1 VTGGRRFAAVAGI
14 VGVVASVA
22 TAVLLVGGSSS
33 GPSLAAAAPV
43 GATGG
48 YATASG
54 ATTVAG
60 TGTPGYAGDG
70 GAAVGARLD
79 APSGMA
85 EDASGDLFIADTGNC
100 RVREVAATTGTDF
113 GHRVH
118 PGEILTVTGGPC
130 SAPGADPAP
139 SAVAVDATGDLFI
152 ASGPGNRIDELPVRT
167 GTSFGKSVTAGKPV
181 SLAGSGVAGSVGD
194 GSPAAHSELDDPT
207 GVAVDPSG
215 DLFIADTANCR
226 LRMVAASTG
235 TRFGMSVV
243 RGDIY
248 TVAGTGICGSE
259 GDGGAASD
267 AELWDPGALAVDTGG
282 DVLVADQGNRTIRVL
297 TSHAGAFYGVALA
310 ADDLGTVAGEGS
322 YGPYL
327 VDGLSAVGE
336 TAEINFPTA
345 IAVDAHGNLYIAD
358 GAIQAIRL
366 VPASPTMLLGKP
378 AQADSMY
385 TVAGAMST
393 DVLHSRTEWIQ
404 TRMIDPAGLALSPGG
419 QLVFSDA
426 QADVVRTLPSGT

>member
-1 VTGGRRFAAVAGI
+1 MTGRRRLTAVVGT

-22 TAVLLVGGSSS
+22 TVAVLLVVSSN
-33 GPSLAAAAPV
+33 GPAPASAAPV
-43 GATGG
+43 GVTGG

-79 APSGMA
+79 APSGLA

-100 RVREVAATTGTDF
+100 RVREVAASTGIDF
-113 GHRVH
+113 GHRVQA
-118 PGEILTVTGGPC
+118 GQIVTLTGGPC
-130 SAPGADPAP
+130 GAVADPAP

-152 ASGPGNRIDELPVRT
+152 ASGPGNRVDELPARS
-167 GTSFGKSVTAGKPV
+167 GTSFGRSVTAGKLV
-181 SLAGSGVAGSVGD
+181 SLAGTGVAGSVGD
-194 GSPAAHSELDDPT
+194 GSPAAQSELDDPT
-207 GVAVDPSG
+207 GVTVDPSG

-235 TRFGMSVV
+235 TRFGISVV
-243 RGDIY
+243 RGSIY
-248 TVAGTGICGSE
+248 TVAGTGVCGSN
-259 GDGGAASD
+259 GDGGPALQAQ
-267 AELWDPGALAVDTGG
+267 LWDPGALAVDGGG

-297 TSHAGAFYGVALA
+297 TSHAGTFYGVALA

-327 VDGLSAVGE
+327 VDGLAAVGE

-345 IAVDAHGNLYIAD
+345 IAVDAHGNLFIAD
-358 GAIQAIRL
+358 GAMQAIRL
-366 VPASPTMLLGKP
+366 VPASPTTLLGKP

-385 TVAGAMST
+385 TVAGALST

-404 TRMIDPAGLALSPGG
+404 TRMLYPAGLALTPAG

-426 QADVVRTLPSGT
+426 QAHVVRRLPSGT